1 MKLIKKGREPKSLRE
16 YRTAA
21 YATYEGYPN
30 KDELRDL
37 LAREQGHICCY
48 CMSRIRP
55 TADGMKIEH
64 WASQDLHPDLQLA
77 HSNLFGACKGGEGRP
92 GDEQHCDTSKGN
104 REITIS
110 PTDSNR
116 NCERLLHYLGDGT
129 VESDDPII
137 QRDIS
142 GILRLNTAPLPRN
155 REAVLRGALK
165 SLAGKYKGE
174 WTVALLKHE
183 IDKWRNLDAEG
194 MYAPYCQVVVQYL
207 EKKLRQRQGA

>member
-30 KDELRDL
+30 KDELREL

-64 WASQDLHPDLQLA
+64 WASQDLCPELQLA
-77 HSNLFGACKGGEGRP
+77 YSNLFGTCKGGEGRP
-92 GDEQHCDTSKGN
+92 GNEQHCDTSKGN
-104 REITIS
+104 RDITIN

-116 NCERLLHYLGDGT
+116 NCERLLRYLGDGT
-129 VESDDPII
+129 VESDDPDV
-137 QRDIS
+137 QRDIVE
-142 GILRLNTAPLPRN
+142 ILRLNTASLPSN
-155 REAVLRGALK
+155 REDALRSALQFLVRK
-165 SLAGKYKGE
+165 HKGE
-174 WTVALLKHE
+174 WSAALLRHE
-183 IDKWRNLDAEG
+183 IIKWRNIDSDG